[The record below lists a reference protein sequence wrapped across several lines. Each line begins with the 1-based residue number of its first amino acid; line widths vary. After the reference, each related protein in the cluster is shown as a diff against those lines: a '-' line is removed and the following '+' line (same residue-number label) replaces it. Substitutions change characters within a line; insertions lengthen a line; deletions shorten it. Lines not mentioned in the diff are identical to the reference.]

1 MHTTIVVLRGAF
13 TGVLLT
19 YVILTIGHLATQVRF
34 AHQTHRRQRATPKNV
49 GPTALSLTVDVI
61 IPCFNEQPE
70 VLASCLRSVANQDY
84 EGTLTVYVVDDGS
97 RNRQQLQPVYD
108 EFGRDRRFVIMQLA
122 NNVGKRK
129 AQVAA
134 IRQSVGDLVVAI
146 DSDTTIEPDVVRK
159 LAVAMADPGVGAA
172 MGQMVASNRR
182 ATWLT
187 RLVDMEY
194 WIACNQERAAQSV
207 FGAVMCC
214 CGPCAIYRR
223 SALITVLDDYETQIF
238 RGRPSDF
245 GEDRHLTILIL
256 RSGLRTIYVPDATA
270 ATVVPERIRP
280 YLRQQLR
287 WARSTYRDTLLAIK
301 LLPRLH
307 RYLTL
312 DVVGQNL
319 APLLLSLSMITGLSL
334 VALSAT
340 PPPWWSVAAI
350 AGLSLLH
357 CPYGAWRTRKMA
369 FFAFAFHE
377 FINVSLLLPL
387 KIYALCTLSNT
398 NWGSRT
404 IPAEQQQCPP
414 QQAMTTTG
422 LSTFS
427 DTRGTHEEVVS
438 L

>member
-1 MHTTIVVLRGAF
+1 MHTTIVVLRILF
-13 TGVLLT
+13 TGVLSA
-19 YVILTIGHLATQVRF
+19 YAFLTIGYLVTQIRF
-34 AHQTHRRQRATPKNV
+34 AHRTYRRRRTVPGNF
-49 GPTALSLTVDVI
+49 GPATALPSVDVI

-84 EGTLTVYVVDDGS
+84 EGLLTVYVVDDGS
-97 RNRQQLQPVYD
+97 RNRQQLQAVYD
-108 EFGRDRRFVIMQLA
+108 EFGRDRRFVILPLTA
-122 NNVGKRK
+122 NVGKRK

-134 IRQSVGDLVVAI
+134 IRQSVGNLVVAI
-146 DSDTTIEPDVVRK
+146 DSDTTIEPDVVGK
-159 LAVAMADPGVGAA
+159 LAAAMADPGVGAA
-172 MGQMVASNRR
+172 MGHMVASNSR

-187 RLVDMEY
+187 RLVNMEY

-223 SALITVLDDYETQIF
+223 SVLTTVLDDYETQMF

-256 RSGLRTIYVPDATA
+256 RSGLRTVYIPDATA

-287 WARSTYRDTLLAIK
+287 WARSTYRDTLLAIR

-312 DVVGQNL
+312 DVIGQNL
-319 APLLLSLSMITGLSL
+319 ASLLLLLSMITGLAL
-334 VALSAT
+334 VAVSAA
-340 PPPWWSVAAI
+340 PPPWWSVAAM
-350 AGLSLLH
+350 AGLALLR
-357 CPYGAWRTRKMA
+357 CIYGAWRARNLA
-369 FFAFAFHE
+369 FFGFAFHE
-377 FINVSLLLPL
+377 FINVGLILPL
-387 KIYALCTLSNT
+387 KVYALCTLSNT
-398 NWGSRT
+398 TWGSRAL
-404 IPAEQQQCPP
+404 PAAQHTNATQHII
-414 QQAMTTTG
+414 TTTVFPAHAD
-422 LSTFS
+422 S
-427 DTRGTHEEVVS
+427 RGTHEEVVP